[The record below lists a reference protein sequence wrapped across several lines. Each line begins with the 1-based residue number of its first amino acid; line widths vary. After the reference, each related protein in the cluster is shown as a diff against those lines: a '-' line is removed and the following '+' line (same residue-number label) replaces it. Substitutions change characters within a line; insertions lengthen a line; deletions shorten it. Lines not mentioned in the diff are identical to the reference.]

1 MVKKREN
8 TRILVIC
15 GYFRFFSSYLDS
27 PDINFDSRPPKLIL
41 NHNSVNSQRILMI
54 LGSKSSENS
63 WEQSYQVG
71 DTKPRGLPAAGP

>member
-1 MVKKREN
+1 MMKKSEN
-8 TRILVIC
+8 TRRLQVS
-15 GYFRFFSSYLDS
+15 GYFLFFSPFLDS
-27 PDINFDSRPPKLIL
+27 PDINFDSGPPKLIL

-71 DTKPRGLPAAGP
+71 DTKTRGLPAAGP